1 MVTWNLK
8 RRERLLSWIQ
18 KLYDTYENCRSQVGV
33 ARTDFKAPLL
43 PLSHTIVN
51 ANIEVILDQSGNFIR
66 ARCLQKNESATISP
80 CTEDSASRGN
90 GNYPHALFDKLQYVA
105 GDYTSFFNDKR
116 SKKFFIE
123 YIRLLEKWI
132 NSECSNDKVI
142 AIARYLKKERVIA
155 DLISVKL
162 LEIDKSNYIVNK
174 WFGDK
179 DNKPQKI
186 CDSFIRFIVENNGDV
201 NTKFGED
208 SDIFEK
214 YNNYYLTTKMKY
226 GLCYVQGNNMLITEK
241 NQSKIRNNG
250 DSAKLISAND
260 KDGFT
265 YLGRF
270 HDSSQVVSVAYE
282 TSQKAHNALKW
293 LIDIQGQ
300 KYGNV
305 KDGQKVFVAWGT
317 QNQFVPSLLG
327 DTEDSIF
334 GKEEIHI
341 VSTEKEF
348 AQRLNSAI
356 AGYGCD
362 LDTKAEIIIMGLDSA
377 TTGRL
382 SVTYYREFN
391 GTDFLNRIENW
402 HKTCIWKHTYKEVP
416 NGIDERGNLKSKSI
430 TFIGAPALKDIAL
443 VAFGNSRINN
453 KTNKKQLEISDLLL
467 KATIERLL
475 PCIIDGSKLPYDFVK
490 SAINRVSNPVS
501 TENWEWEKVLTITC
515 ALVRKYRYDKFKEE
529 FSMSLDEKQMD
540 RSYIF
545 GRLLAIAQ
553 QIEEYALK
561 EAGENRDIRN
571 TNAERLMHQ
580 FKIHPYKTWGIITDK
595 LKPYMARLGSKCT
608 KLTELMTSVNS
619 LLPYDEFT
627 SQKKLDDSYILGYY
641 CQRQIFID
649 EKNKRIEENQKNK
662 LEKINKGEN

>member
-1 MVTWNLK
+1 M
-8 RRERLLSWIQ
+8 SWIQ
-18 KLYDTYENCRSQVGV
+18 KLYDTYENCRSEVGGV
-33 ARTDFKAPLL
+33 RIDFKAPLL

-51 ANIEVILDQSGNFIR
+51 ANIEVILDKSGNFIR
-66 ARCLQKNESATISP
+66 ARCLQRNESVTISP
-80 CTEDSASRGN
+80 CTENSASRGN
-90 GNYPHALFDKLQYVA
+90 GNNPHALFDKLQYVA
-105 GDYTSFFNDKR
+105 GDYASFFNDKG
-116 SKKFFIE
+116 SEKFFIE
-123 YIRLLEKWI
+123 YIKLLDEWVK
-132 NSECSNDKVI
+132 SEYSDDKVI
-142 AIARYLKKERVIA
+142 AVFKYLKKRRLIA
-155 DLISVKL
+155 DLVSVKL
-162 LEIDKSNYIVNK
+162 LEIDENNHIINK

-179 DNKPQKI
+179 DNKPKKI
-186 CDSFIRFIVENNGDV
+186 SGSFIRFIVEISGDV
-201 NTKFGED
+201 NCKLWENTD
-208 SDIFEK
+208 VFEK
-214 YNNYYLTTKMKY
+214 YNNYYLNTKTKY
-226 GLCYVQGNNMLITEK
+226 GLCYVQGKSMLITEK

-250 DSAKLISAND
+250 DSAKIISAND

-270 HDSSQVVSVAYE
+270 SDSSQVVSIAYE

-300 KYGNV
+300 KFGNT
-305 KDGQKVFVAWGT
+305 KDGQKAIVAWGT
-317 QNQFVPSLLG
+317 QNQDVPKLLE
-327 DTEDSIF
+327 DTESSIF
-334 GKEEIHI
+334 GDEATPI

-348 AQRLNSAI
+348 AQRLSSAI

-382 SVTYYREFN
+382 SLTYYREFN

-402 HKTCIWKHTYKEVP
+402 HKTCNWKHTYKEVP
-416 NGIDERGNLKSKSI
+416 NGIDEKGNLKFKNI

-475 PCIIDGSKLPYDFVK
+475 PCIIDAAKLPYDIVN
-490 SAINRVSNPVS
+490 SAVNRVSNPVS
-501 TENWEWEKVLTITC
+501 VENREWEKILTITC
-515 ALVRKYRYDKFKEE
+515 ALVRKFRYDKFKEE
-529 FSMSLDEKQMD
+529 CSMSLDEKQMD

-580 FKIHPYKTWGIITDK
+580 FKIHPYKTWSIITDK
-595 LKPYMARLGSKCT
+595 LKPYMERLGPKKCT
-608 KLTELMTSVNS
+608 NLTELMTKVNS
-619 LLPYDEFT
+619 ILTYEDFT
-627 SQKKLDDSYILGYY
+627 SPKKLDDSYILGYY
-641 CQRQIFID
+641 CQRQVF
-649 EKNKRIEENQKNK
+649 IEEKKQRSEKKQRDK
-662 LEKINKGEN
+662 LEKISKGENYYE